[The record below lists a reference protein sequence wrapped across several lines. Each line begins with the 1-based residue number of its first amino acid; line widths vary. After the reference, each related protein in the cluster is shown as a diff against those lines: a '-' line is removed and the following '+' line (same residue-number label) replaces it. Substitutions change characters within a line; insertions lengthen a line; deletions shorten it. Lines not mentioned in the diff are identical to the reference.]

1 MTPRVDLRPVEAAD
15 RERLLAWRNSPD
27 ARASRDT
34 DEPISPQAHDAWF
47 ETLASDE
54 GQRCW
59 IIELDGAPV
68 GLANLYDI
76 DRRNA
81 RSTWSCFLADPEV
94 RRAGLGSYVE
104 YWMLEYVFEGLKLAK
119 IWCEVLASNVS
130 VRKLHEAFGFQVEA
144 RFRGHAVRA
153 HKRVDV
159 LGLGMLA
166 ADWRAK
172 RTMMAE
178 RLRALGFTPP
188 EVVAA

>member
-1 MTPRVDLRPVEAAD
+1 MAPRVDLRPVEAD
-15 RERLLAWRNSPD
+15 DQERILAWRNLPD
-27 ARASRDT
+27 ARAERGS
-34 DEPISPQAHDAWF
+34 DEPISAGAHAAWF
-47 ETLASDE
+47 ETLTSDQA
-54 GQRCW
+54 QRWW

-81 RSTWSCFLADPEV
+81 RSALTCFLAEPEAQ
-94 RRAGLGSYVE
+94 RDGLGSYVE
-104 YWMLEYVFEGLKLAK
+104 YWLLEYVFEGLKLAK
-119 IWCEVLASNVS
+119 LWCEVLASNVS

-153 HKRVDV
+153 QKRVDV
-159 LGLGMLA
+159 LGLGLLA

-172 RTMMAE
+172 RAAMAD

-188 EVVAA
+188 VVA